1 MPATVE
7 IELVAI
13 LERIENKIDDTRK
26 ELEQKIDKLET
37 KVDKLTEDVNEIKS
51 DMKSFKTEIEGVKK
65 RVDNQEF
72 INRATTGALVTAFL
86 ITILRAVFPNF
97 GP

>member
-1 MPATVE
+1 M
-7 IELVAI
+7 I
-13 LERIENKIDDTRK
+13 
-26 ELEQKIDKLET
+26 QK
-37 KVDKLTEDVNEIKS
+37 KS
-51 DMKSFKTEIEGVKK
+51 LSKK

-86 ITILRAVFPNF
+86 ITILKAVFPNF